1 MFEGYPLSR
10 YPLSS
15 KIYFKTWDFQNL
27 LPELPG
33 NTNDSVLDTPLE
45 VIVDESEK
53 NIFLVNKILS
63 LKIII

>member
-53 NIFLVNKILS
+53 NKFFY
-63 LKIII
+63 